1 MYITAHDK
9 VEGSY
14 IEFGIFTGNSF
25 NYAMK
30 VNKELS
36 KTLGYNECNFVGF
49 DSFEGF
55 GDVKES
61 DKHPRFKDEIFSVNK
76 KKILKNIEKN
86 SRGQKYKI
94 VEGFFQETLK
104 VDPINYEIK
113 SARVVLIDCDMKESA
128 KLSLNF
134 LKEKFQKGT
143 IILFDDYI
151 FYKGDENKGEF
162 SAFEEFKKEN
172 TNMKFRHAFDYGYGS
187 KAFIISEIK

>member
-1 MYITAHDK
+1 MIW
-9 VEGSY
+9 ELSSY

-36 KTLGYNECNFVGF
+36 KTLGHNECNFVGF

-94 VEGFFQETLK
+94 VEGFFQDTLK
-104 VDPINYEIK
+104 VNPINYEIK

-134 LKEKFQKGT
+134 LT
-143 IILFDDYI
+143 VLHP
-151 FYKGDENKGEF
+151 
-162 SAFEEFKKEN
+162 SPP
-172 TNMKFRHAFDYGYGS
+172 
-187 KAFIISEIK
+187 